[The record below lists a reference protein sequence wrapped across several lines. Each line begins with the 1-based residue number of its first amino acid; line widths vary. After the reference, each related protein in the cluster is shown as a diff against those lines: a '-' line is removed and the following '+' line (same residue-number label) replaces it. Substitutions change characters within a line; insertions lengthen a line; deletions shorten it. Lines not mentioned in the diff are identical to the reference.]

1 MITIEVSKC
10 HCEIVREAI
19 LEAFPFAQAAGVD
32 VSLVQECMSKN
43 ELAQDTVKIFMDDPT
58 WQAVLDTLRHHPQP
72 HIGDFFIHHLQDLV
86 ADSLLGYTN

>member
-19 LEAFPFAQAAGVD
+19 LEAFPFAQAAGVN
-32 VSLVQECMSKN
+32 VGLVEKCMGKNLLDQETIMI
-43 ELAQDTVKIFMDDPT
+43 VMDDPT